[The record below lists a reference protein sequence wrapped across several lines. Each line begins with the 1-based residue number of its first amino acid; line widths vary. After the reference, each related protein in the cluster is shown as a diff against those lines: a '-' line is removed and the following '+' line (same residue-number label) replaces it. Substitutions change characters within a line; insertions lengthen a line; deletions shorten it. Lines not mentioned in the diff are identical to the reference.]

1 MYSAPAD
8 NTRTIGALW
17 RYLLAP
23 AATAAAL
30 LLRWTL
36 QRQLGDEVPYITFFP
51 AVMIAAGWGGL
62 GPGLL
67 SVVLSSLAA
76 CFLEIPPYF
85 RIPFRSPGQVLG
97 LAMFIV
103 TGAFICGFQELLDRA
118 RRAERTI
125 RLRHYQTLASIG
137 DGVIATDR
145 AGRIEFMN
153 TVAERLTGWSNAEAR
168 GAPIGRVFRSVTEPD
183 GIETPSPIH
192 RAIDEEKTVTLA
204 GNVRLISKDGRR
216 IPLEESAAPVRDAQ
230 GAITGAVLAFRDIT
244 ERRAAEQALLESR
257 NRIAEILESIAD
269 AFIAL
274 DGDFR
279 FTYVNREAARFLRNR
294 REVLLGKCLW
304 EECPELCGGTFE
316 TECRRAAVSG
326 TPVHFE
332 LYAATSCAWYE
343 FHVYPSQTAG
353 LALYFR
359 DVSERKDF
367 EKTIL
372 ATKQE
377 AERTRDLFQ
386 ITLASIGDA
395 VIATDAQGRITF
407 LNGVA
412 ETLTSW
418 TAADA
423 AGQHLATVFR
433 IQDERSGAVVEDPA
447 VAALRENRTVEL
459 ANHVVLRS
467 RDGRLTPIDD
477 SAAPIRDSAGNLLGV
492 VLVFRDV
499 TERRRARAE
508 VERSESRLRLA
519 LDAGRIGVWDWDIA
533 HDAIDWSDRAY
544 EIHGVAP
551 GDFGGRLHDFTR
563 LIHPEDLETVSERI
577 QESLEGRREYNLEFR
592 IVRPDGRVRWVQISA
607 RVFRDETG
615 RPVRMLGA
623 TLDITERHETE
634 QALRDGE
641 SRLQLALEAGRM
653 AAWAWD
659 WKTNEVSW
667 SVSHYRLM
675 GVDPG
680 KRPVTYVD
688 WSRFVHPD
696 DLPRVE
702 EAIQQ
707 AIRERS
713 EYRSEYRVIW
723 PDGSVHW
730 MEARGRLTYGRDAT
744 PLRMLG
750 VLIDITERK
759 RTEEFLLRANE
770 ELQHFAYAASHDLQE
785 PLRTI
790 NAFSQLLVRQYR
802 GNLPPDAEQYV
813 RYIVEGTR
821 RMSDLIHG
829 LLALSRA
836 GGMETE
842 PLQAVSS
849 RQVLDSTLET
859 LTAAIAEAGA
869 EVRIGHLPVV
879 LGDPSQLSQ
888 LFQNLISN
896 AIKYHKPAV
905 PPTIDISA
913 ERTSA
918 GWRFA
923 VRDNGIGFSPDA
935 ARQIFAP
942 FKRLHGSEVPG
953 AGIGLALCRRIVER
967 HQGTI
972 WADSQPGVGSTF
984 YFTLPG
990 AEPRL
995 HRESAGAPRS

>member
-1 MYSAPAD
+1 M
-8 NTRTIGALW
+8 
-17 RYLLAP
+17 
-23 AATAAAL
+23 
-30 LLRWTL
+30 
-36 QRQLGDEVPYITFFP
+36 
-51 AVMIAAGWGGL
+51 
-62 GPGLL
+62 
-67 SVVLSSLAA
+67 
-76 CFLEIPPYF
+76 
-85 RIPFRSPGQVLG
+85 LG

-103 TGAFICGFQELLDRA
+103 IGAIICGFQELLDRA
-118 RRAERTI
+118 RRAERTT
-125 RLRHYQTLASIG
+125 RLRHYQTLAGIG
-137 DGVIATDR
+137 DGVISTDR

-168 GAPIGRVFRSVTEPD
+168 GAPVGGVFRCVTEPD
-183 GIETPSPIH
+183 GVEAPSPID
-192 RAIDEEKTVTLA
+192 RAIEEEKTVSLA
-204 GNVRLISKDGRR
+204 GNVSLISKDGRR
-216 IPLEESAAPVRDAQ
+216 IPLDESAAPIRDAQ
-230 GAITGAVLAFRDIT
+230 GTITGAVLAFRDIT
-244 ERRAAEQALLESR
+244 DRLAAQQALLESR
-257 NRIAEILESIAD
+257 NRIAEILESITD
-269 AFIAL
+269 ACIAL
-274 DGDFR
+274 DGEFH
-279 FTYVNREAARFLRNR
+279 FTYVNRDAGRFLRNEP
-294 REVLLGKCLW
+294 EVLLGKSLW
-304 EECPELCGGTFE
+304 KEYPELSGGTFE
-316 TECRRAAVSG
+316 SECRRAAASG
-326 TPVHFE
+326 VPAHFE
-332 LYAATSCAWYE
+332 FYAGSSGAWYE
-343 FHVYPSQTAG
+343 FHAYPSQTGG
-353 LALYFR
+353 LALYFH

-377 AERTRDLFQ
+377 AERARDLFK

-412 ETLTSW
+412 ESLTAW
-418 TAADA
+418 TVADA
-423 AGQHLATVFR
+423 AGKDLAEVFR
-433 IQDERSGAVVEDPA
+433 ILDERSGAVVEDPA
-447 VAALRENRTVEL
+447 TAVLRENRTVEL

-467 RDGRLTPIDD
+467 RDGRLVPIDD
-477 SAAPIRDSAGNLLGV
+477 SAAPIRDSAGHLVGV

-519 LDAGRIGVWDWDIA
+519 LDAGRIGVWDWDIGA
-533 HDAIDWSDRAY
+533 DVIGWSDRAY
-544 EIHGVAP
+544 EIHGLEQDA
-551 GDFGGRLHDFTR
+551 FGGRLADFTR
-563 LIHPEDLETVSERI
+563 LVHPEDKDVVSARI
-577 QESLEGRREYNLEFR
+577 RDSLEGRREYNLEFR
-592 IVRPDGRVRWVQISA
+592 IVRPDGQVRWVQTSA
-607 RVFRDETG
+607 RVFRDAAG

-653 AAWAWD
+653 AAWSWD
-659 WKTNEVSW
+659 WRTNEVSW

-680 KRPVTYVD
+680 NRPVTYAD
-688 WSRFVHPD
+688 WSRFVHPE
-696 DLPRVE
+696 DLPRIE
-702 EAIQQ
+702 EAIQE
-707 AIRERS
+707 AIRERC

-723 PDGSVHW
+723 PDSSVHW
-730 MEARGRLTYGRDAT
+730 MEARGRLTYGRDGT

-750 VLIDITERK
+750 VLVDITERK
-759 RTEEFLLRANE
+759 RNEEFLLRANE

-802 GNLPPDAEQYV
+802 GSLPADAEQYV

-829 LLALSRA
+829 LLSLSRA

-842 PLQAVSS
+842 PLRAVSS
-849 RQVLDSTLET
+849 REVLDSTLET

-869 EVRIGHLPVV
+869 EVRLGSLPVV

-896 AIKYHKPAV
+896 AIKYHKPEI

-913 ERTSA
+913 ERTPA

-923 VRDNGIGFSPDA
+923 VRDNGIGFAPEA

-942 FKRLHGSEVPG
+942 FKRLHGSDIPG
-953 AGIGLALCRRIVER
+953 AGIGLALCRRIVQR
-967 HQGTI
+967 HHGTI

-995 HRESAGAPRS
+995 QRESPALNS